1 MCGIFAAYSHLGIN
15 INMLTKVI
23 SELNHRGKDSY
34 GISFVEK
41 TSNTKIHQLKSLEKI
56 TKDNFDYDFEKNNI
70 KMAITHNRYSTNKQ
84 KDKVSFIN
92 ETQPLSFKNEWM
104 AFDLAHNGNIT
115 NLNKYVE
122 NVNSKISDT
131 QNIMNFF
138 NDKKN
143 IETAIIEFINTVHCS
158 YSIVILTIDSIYA
171 FKDRYGYK
179 PLCLGE
185 MADNICV
192 SSEDCVEGF
201 NKIKEI
207 LPGEIIKIDEDGYKS
222 IYNIFNDS
230 EKYTKNLQKKQK
242 THQIHKTQKC
252 VFEYI
257 YFMNKNTRRETN
269 TIYEIRKN
277 MGKKM
282 AELETMEITNKND
295 VIVVGSPNT
304 AVPMGIGYAEKL
316 QLQYKQVLIKEMTCG
331 RTFILKDQETRKKQ
345 CRKFIISDDI
355 KNKTIILVDDS
366 IVRGN
371 TIQSLAKLFYKHG
384 CKELHVR
391 ICSPELKYTCN
402 YGIDIP
408 TKKELM
414 VNNYTIEE
422 IEKQANITSL
432 RYIDINSMISAINE
446 KGSFCSA
453 CFDGVYNKELD
464 W

>member
-1 MCGIFAAYSHLGIN
+1 
-15 INMLTKVI
+15 
-23 SELNHRGKDSY
+23 
-34 GISFVEK
+34 
-41 TSNTKIHQLKSLEKI
+41 
-56 TKDNFDYDFEKNNI
+56 
-70 KMAITHNRYSTNKQ
+70 
-84 KDKVSFIN
+84 
-92 ETQPLSFKNEWM
+92 
-104 AFDLAHNGNIT
+104 
-115 NLNKYVE
+115 
-122 NVNSKISDT
+122 
-131 QNIMNFF
+131 
-138 NDKKN
+138 
-143 IETAIIEFINTVHCS
+143 
-158 YSIVILTIDSIYA
+158 
-171 FKDRYGYK
+171 
-179 PLCLGE
+179 
-185 MADNICV
+185 
-192 SSEDCVEGF
+192 
-201 NKIKEI
+201 
-207 LPGEIIKIDEDGYKS
+207 
-222 IYNIFNDS
+222 
-230 EKYTKNLQKKQK
+230 
-242 THQIHKTQKC
+242 
-252 VFEYI
+252 
-257 YFMNKNTRRETN
+257 MNKNTTRDTQSV
-269 TIYEIRKN
+269 YEIRKN

-295 VIVVGSPNT
+295 IIVVGSPNT

-355 KNKTIILVDDS
+355 KNKRIILVDDS

-371 TIQSLAKLFYKHG
+371 TIQALAKLFYKHG

-422 IEKQANITSL
+422 IEKLANITSL